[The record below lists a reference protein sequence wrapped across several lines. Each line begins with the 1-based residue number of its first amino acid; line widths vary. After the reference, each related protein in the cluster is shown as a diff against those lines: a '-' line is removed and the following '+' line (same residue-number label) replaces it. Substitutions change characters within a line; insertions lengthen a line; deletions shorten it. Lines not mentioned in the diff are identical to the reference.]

1 MIRRREF
8 MRKRTVVRITGGAR
22 IAKVTATEILRPD
35 AVMPKTKPAN
45 TVGDVATIKQDMLTT
60 KLVISAIGI
69 VPIATAVRVT
79 LQMRNPSVNTRGIAP
94 IVNTGI
100 RSPMVVQRGG
110 TAPSATMK
118 TRYVRLQA
126 RRIAIIRGTARRV
139 KKGIY
144 LQNRVRKVT
153 GTAKLVT
160 RFIILPAETRSFRT
174 IIRGTVIS
182 MKIIP
187 VAKSDI

>member
-8 MRKRTVVRITGGAR
+8 MRKRTAVRITGGAR
-22 IAKVTATEILRPD
+22 IAKVTATEIHPD

-45 TVGDVATIKQDMLTT
+45 IVGDVATIKQDMLTM

-79 LQMRNPSVNTRGIAP
+79 LPMRNLSVNTRGIAR
-94 IVNTGI
+94 IVTTGI
-100 RSPMVVQRGG
+100 RSPMVVQRIGIV
-110 TAPSATMK
+110 PSAKTK
-118 TRYVRLQA
+118 TRYIRLKM
-126 RRIAIIRGTARRV
+126 RCIATIRGTARHV

-144 LQNRVRKVT
+144 LRNRVRKVA

-160 RFIILPAETRSFRT
+160 RFIILPAKVRPFRT